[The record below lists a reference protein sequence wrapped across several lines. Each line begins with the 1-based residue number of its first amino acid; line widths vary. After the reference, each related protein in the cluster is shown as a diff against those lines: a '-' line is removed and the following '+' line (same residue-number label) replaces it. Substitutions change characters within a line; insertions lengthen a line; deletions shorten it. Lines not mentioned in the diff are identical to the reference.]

1 MNSCGQILLLDSQKL
16 QYSMRRS
23 TAHCSSS
30 SDDASCHQE
39 EHNSMDEKSTIEANI
54 YVPQRLNPDELAYKF
69 PPASSDTTEELDE
82 MLHQSQSRGQP
93 LVVWDNEPDTL
104 DSNPGATQ
112 CDFSSVRLNA
122 GIFQPK
128 LSWPSSI
135 SVDDNSVT
143 AYSPSSDN
151 YKLIANHKAIASWSD
166 RPPVHMVIQEELSQH
181 SSGCSVINDDED
193 SASVCTEDFDNWI
206 QQAKYAN
213 QNSMT
218 DNKTRST
225 SSISYANGVP
235 AAKIGVAAS
244 SIGHSDIT
252 LDRAAHS
259 ASRSPE
265 LVSKPSNINS
275 SPFEPPYD
283 AKASRERTPRRAND
297 AETHSYQYSSLPD
310 TVVLEYKDD
319 RALIVESSTRE
330 KDTESELESES
341 ILLHIPFTTSDA
353 TIRNVAAIKIQAIW
367 RGYHERKINPTSKT
381 RVMLLLMTLSMKFQA
396 VCNDTADRKLRSL
409 KHRILQESRFRM
421 RSERQLQKLGDVN
434 RKERDELCRLL
445 EAETATLESQERL
458 VRESS
463 EKADLAWQHIQ
474 NEKLE
479 RENLERVVHL
489 AAKEISAQ
497 NEREIKR
504 NKDMDAIYR
513 RVEKLASELK
523 NLKHEQSSSYSRVRR
538 SISPTSSTKSLSLT
552 SEASSQEARTAYKH
566 RIRPSAVPRME
577 SEPYVSKAK
586 PRTYSNIPSGRD
598 IAKTLSTDHKYKTM
612 PLKGKSLI
620 PTNSTTISHKTDRD
634 SYA

>member
-1 MNSCGQILLLDSQKL
+1 MG
-16 QYSMRRS
+16 
-23 TAHCSSS
+23 
-30 SDDASCHQE
+30 
-39 EHNSMDEKSTIEANI
+39 EKSIIETDI

-82 MLHQSQSRGQP
+82 MLSQSQVRGSS
-93 LVVWDNEPDTL
+93 LVVWDNESDTL

-166 RPPVHMVIQEELSQH
+166 RPPVHMAIQEDLSQH

-206 QQAKYAN
+206 QQAKYSD
-213 QNSMT
+213 QNLQN
-218 DNKTRST
+218 DNKALST
-225 SSISYANGVP
+225 SSIAYANGVP
-235 AAKIGVAAS
+235 AAKIGVAAN
-244 SIGHSDIT
+244 SIAHSDIT

-265 LVSKPSNINS
+265 LVSKSSNVNS
-275 SPFEPPYD
+275 SAAEVSYD
-283 AKASRERTPRRAND
+283 AKASREETSRRANNV
-297 AETHSYQYSSLPD
+297 ETHFPQYTNLPD

-330 KDTESELESES
+330 KDMENELESET
-341 ILLHIPFTTSDA
+341 ILLHIPSTTSDA

-367 RGYHERKINPTSKT
+367 RGYQERKLNPPSNT
-381 RVMLLLMTLSMKFQA
+381 RVMMLLMTLSTKFQA
-396 VCNDTADRKLRSL
+396 MCNDTADRKLRSL

-445 EAETATLESQERL
+445 EAETATLESHERL
-458 VRESS
+458 VRETS

-474 NEKLE
+474 DEKLE

-497 NEREIKR
+497 NEREINR

-523 NLKHEQSSSYSRVRR
+523 SLKQEQSSSYSRVRR

-552 SEASSQEARTAYKH
+552 SETSSQEARAVYKH

-577 SEPYVSKAK
+577 SEPYMSKTK
-586 PRTYSNIPSGRD
+586 QRSYSNIPSSRD
-598 IAKTLSTDHKYKTM
+598 IAKTVSNDHKYKTV

-620 PTNSTTISHKTDRD
+620 PTNSTTTPLRTNRD

>member
-1 MNSCGQILLLDSQKL
+1 MN
-16 QYSMRRS
+16 
-23 TAHCSSS
+23 
-30 SDDASCHQE
+30 
-39 EHNSMDEKSTIEANI
+39 EKSTSETDI

-69 PPASSDTTEELDE
+69 PPATSDTTEALDE
-82 MLHQSQSRGQP
+82 MLSQSQARGPP
-93 LVVWDNEPDTL
+93 LVVWDNESDTL
-104 DSNPGATQ
+104 DSNPGPTP
-112 CDFSSVRLNA
+112 CDFSSVRLSA

-166 RPPVHMVIQEELSQH
+166 RPPVHMAIQEELSQH

-206 QQAKYAN
+206 QQAKYSN
-213 QNSMT
+213 PNSQN
-218 DNKTRST
+218 DNKARST
-225 SSISYANGVP
+225 SSIAYANGVP
-235 AAKIGVAAS
+235 AAKIGIAAS

-252 LDRAAHS
+252 LDRVAHS

-265 LVSKPSNINS
+265 LVTKATNVNSN
-275 SPFEPPYD
+275 PFELSHD
-283 AKASRERTPRRAND
+283 GKTSREETSRRANNV
-297 AETHSYQYSSLPD
+297 ETHVYQYTNVPD

-330 KDTESELESES
+330 KDTEYELESET
-341 ILLHIPFTTSDA
+341 ILLHIPSNTSDA
-353 TIRNVAAIKIQAIW
+353 TIRDVAAIKIQAIW
-367 RGYHERKINPTSKT
+367 RGYHERKLNPPSNT
-381 RVMLLLMTLSMKFQA
+381 RVMLLLITLSTKFQA
-396 VCNDTADRKLRSL
+396 MCNDMADRKLRSL

-445 EAETATLESQERL
+445 EAESSTLESHERL

-513 RVEKLASELK
+513 RVEKLTSELK

-538 SISPTSSTKSLSLT
+538 SISPVSSTKSLSLT
-552 SEASSQEARTAYKH
+552 SDASSQEARTAYKH

-577 SEPYVSKAK
+577 SEPYMSKTK
-586 PRTYSNIPSGRD
+586 QRSYSNIPSSRD
-598 IAKTLSTDHKYKTM
+598 IAKTVSNDHKYKTV
-612 PLKGKSLI
+612 PLKAKSLI
-620 PTNSTTISHKTDRD
+620 PTNSTTVPLKLNRD